1 MPCNRRAFLLL
12 FRCITYA
19 SMLTTLLPQTAIS
32 PTCQPH
38 GAHLW
43 IILVTVA
50 YSDAAKDAWKQ
61 KSEHIVSQNKVVV
74 KLMLCFNLI

>member
-1 MPCNRRAFLLL
+1 
-12 FRCITYA
+12 
-19 SMLTTLLPQTAIS
+19 MLTILLPQMAIS

-61 KSEHIVSQNKVVV
+61 KSEHIVSQAENV
-74 KLMLCFNLI
+74 LPIIGSRSGRYHE